1 MFTDICGGFAV
12 AIYQPYIPEINLQIR
27 YSLLVSVLTLIFD
40 GCRRSGKEKKG
51 SGACMQEPRI
61 TDTAWNS
68 EETAPKHA
76 YGSPTGFPKGPQI
89 FSSHV

>member
-1 MFTDICGGFAV
+1 MFTEICGGFAV

-51 SGACMQEPRI
+51 SGACMHEPRT
-61 TDTAWNS
+61 TDTA
-68 EETAPKHA
+68 
-76 YGSPTGFPKGPQI
+76 
-89 FSSHV
+89 